1 MNWEKI
7 QYIFQIPIS
16 WYKKIHDRV
25 FNAYGTNF
33 IKVKEGY
40 YGGME
45 IGLDQDELDNYLN
58 QLSVVKSVDGIYPD
72 ISGNVELSAVTL
84 TGDQTIY
91 GTKTFASN
99 VYLSSQP
106 GLPDAD
112 SLALATVGHVNTF
125 YARKSH
131 DHGNLN
137 NDGTITNVGSEI
149 TKDFYIA
156 ADSNGDLYKSDLSSI
171 LDGAVKSVNGVE
183 PDENGNV
190 TIDVGGGG
198 ISAVNGILPDAT
210 GNVVLGDI
218 VHSVEGI
225 SPDQNGNVALTSM
238 VKSVNNVFPV
248 NGNVEISSV
257 TMEDVEDYV
266 EEQNFATE
274 DYVTNQLT
282 NYVDIGTLETTLED
296 YATQADIEGMVT
308 EVDGILPLNGAID
321 FNLDANKWMK
331 TDSNGH
337 IGTTNEIPISLSATN
352 HGYLYANNG
361 SLEFKQEQYVTLST
375 EQTITAK
382 KTFDADVKITNS
394 DLIIQNALSSGLGAL
409 LNHSHL
415 LLNSDT
421 PYINLQKGN
430 NISSDSYITIVNNS
444 LDIKNP
450 TATVI
455 ESPAIYLQN
464 GTGIYD
470 GEIGIYPTDGTIDIE
485 PKNTSNTGGC
495 IKFHYNHL
503 PTTTKIEETT
513 TSFNIDT
520 SNDMLLKTATGK
532 NITLSADANSVKLNV
547 QPTDTSI
554 NSLAVAT
561 VGYCQTNFGKVK
573 SVNNTYPDAN
583 GNVTIT
589 SGSGTVQ
596 SVDGITPDSA
606 TGNVQ
611 LNALTSINGI
621 AGTNG
626 NFSGVVTSV
635 NGDAPTNGNVDIDAV
650 FTVNETAPD
659 ANGNVDVGTVRAV
672 DGHSP
677 DNQGA
682 VSFGLAAN
690 KWLKSDAS
698 GHITTTN
705 DTVIS
710 VPSGTT
716 PSTSNVEVVTGV
728 TWNGTQI
735 VVARKRL
742 RFTNGIY
749 TGATNLTNTTIN
761 TVAYT

>member
-106 GLPDAD
+106 GLPEAN

-137 NDGTITNVGSEI
+137 NDGTITNIGSGI
-149 TKDFYIA
+149 TKNYYIA
-156 ADSNGDLYKSDLSSI
+156 ADDNGDLYKSDLSTV
-171 LDGAVKSVNGVE
+171 LDGVVKSVNDVT

-190 TIDVGGGG
+190 TITVGGGG
-198 ISAVNGILPDAT
+198 VSSVNNIAPDAN
-210 GNVVLGDI
+210 GNVNLGSI
-218 VHSVEGI
+218 VNTVENI
-225 SPDQNGNVALTSM
+225 SPDQYGNVELTSM
-238 VKSVNNVFPV
+238 VKSVNNVLPV
-248 NGNVEISSV
+248 NGNVTLDISSV
-257 TMEDVEDYV
+257 TMEEVEEYV

-282 NYVDIGTLETTLED
+282 NYVDTNTLETTLED
-296 YATQADIEGMVT
+296 YATQTDIEDMVKS
-308 EVDGILPLNGAID
+308 VDGISPILGNVD
-321 FNLDANKWMK
+321 FNLNSNKWMK

-337 IGTTNEIPISLSATN
+337 IATTNEIPISLSSN
-352 HGYLYANNG
+352 NNGYLFANG
-361 SLEFKQEQYVTLST
+361 GTLEFKQEEYVTLST
-375 EQTITAK
+375 EQIITGQ
-382 KTFDADVKITNS
+382 KTFQDQRVIIRNG
-394 DLIIQNALSSGLGAL
+394 DLLVDNTLSSGVGTAIKHGQMIIDGPA
-409 LNHSHL
+409 NTTFICFS
-415 LLNSDT
+415 N
-421 PYINLQKGN
+421 NGN
-430 NISSDSYITIVNNS
+430 V
-444 LDIKNP
+444 
-450 TATVI
+450 
-455 ESPAIYLQN
+455 QN
-464 GTGIYD
+464 GTYIVKGSS
-470 GEIGIYPTDGTIDIE
+470 GLSVVSQE
-485 PKNTSNTGGC
+485 SLVFTGAGA
-495 IKFHYNHL
+495 
-503 PTTTKIEETT
+503 
-513 TSFNIDT
+513 
-520 SNDMLLKTATGK
+520 ND
-532 NITLSADANSVKLNV
+532 VKLIY
-547 QPTDTSI
+547 QPTETST

-561 VGYCQTNFGKVK
+561 VGYCQSNFGKVK

-589 SGSGTVQ
+589 TGRGTVQ
-596 SVDGITPDSA
+596 SVDGITPDSS

-677 DNQGA
+677 NNQGA
-682 VSFGLAAN
+682 VSFGLTAN

-716 PSTSNVEVVTGV
+716 PSTSNVDVVTGV